1 MWQISYAALRTNFS
15 SNKTLKQP
23 ELFRELGWEDLIGN
37 PAYDNTCAIRMSL
50 ALIKSGKTIPGRL
63 KIKKGPH
70 QGKLIEMGQRK
81 LSLLLA
87 ERSRLGA
94 PEKFSGRDAADG
106 IGNRNGIVSFW
117 KLIPGLYEHGH
128 IDIVSAPAG
137 GLRACGSDCYWTS
150 KEIWFWPL
158 K

>member
-1 MWQISYAALRTNFS
+1 MWQLSYAALRANFS
-15 SNKTLKQP
+15 SNKVLKQP
-23 ELFRELGWEDLIGN
+23 DLLRTLGWDDLVGN

-50 ALIKSGKTIPGRL
+50 ALIKSGKAIPGRL
-63 KIKKGPH
+63 RIKKGPY
-70 QGKLIEMGQRK
+70 QGKLIEMGQRN

-87 ERSRLGA
+87 HQSRLGT
-94 PEKFSGRDAADG
+94 PEKFSGRGAQDA

-117 KLIPGLYEHGH
+117 KLIPGLFENGH

-137 GLRACGSDCYWTS
+137 GIRVCGSDCYWTS
-150 KEIWFWPL
+150 KEVWFWPL

>member
-1 MWQISYAALRTNFS
+1 MWQLSYAALRANFS
-15 SNKTLKQP
+15 SNKVLKQP
-23 ELFRELGWEDLIGN
+23 DLLRTLGWDELIGN

-63 KIKKGPH
+63 RIKKGPY
-70 QGKLIEMGQRK
+70 QGKLIEMGQRN

-87 ERSRLGA
+87 HQSRLGT
-94 PEKFSGRDAADG
+94 PEKFSGRDVQDA

-117 KLIPGLYEHGH
+117 KLIPGLFENGH

-137 GLRACGSDCYWTS
+137 GIRVCGSDCYWTS
-150 KEIWFWPL
+150 KEVWFWPL